1 MQTDKGHLTYCS
13 NIHAGESWEEHF
25 TALKK
30 NFPLIKEEVSPSRPM
45 GLGLRLSNAA
55 SIEILQNDSLT
66 EFKEWLI
73 NSQAYVFTMNGFPYG
88 GFHYVRVKD
97 QVHAPDW
104 TTNERVEYTLRLF
117 GILKELLPEGM
128 DGGVST
134 SPLSYRH
141 WFDDKAKLQQAKEK
155 ATTNIL
161 KIAAELI
168 NIKQVTGQ
176 VLHLDIEPEP
186 DGILETGTEF
196 IEWFENELLP
206 AGKSLIAG
214 QFSVTQDKA
223 EELIKEHIR
232 LCYDVC
238 HFAVGYESHSQA
250 INKLQKTGIKIG
262 KFQISAALK
271 AILSPD
277 TTSRNRVYE
286 SFSVFNESTY
296 LHQVVARM
304 RNGQFL
310 RYPDLPEALNDIN
323 NAEVEEWRAH
333 FHVPVFEENFDALQS
348 TQSDISEILAI
359 QKAAIQTQHIEVET
373 YTWEVLPEKLK
384 LPLHESIIRELLWVI
399 QRLESDTDI
408 KSV

>member
-13 NIHAGESWEEHF
+13 NIHAGESWEEHI

-55 SIEILQNDSLT
+55 SIEILENDSLT

-88 GFHYVRVKD
+88 GFHHVRVKD

-104 TTNERVEYTLRLF
+104 TTNERIEYTLRLF

-141 WFDDKAKLQQAKEK
+141 WFSDESKLKQAKEK
-155 ATTNIL
+155 ATANIL

-168 NIKQVTGQ
+168 NIKQAIGQ

-186 DGILETGTEF
+186 DGLLESGKEF
-196 IEWFENELLP
+196 IDWFENELLT
-206 AGKSLIAG
+206 AGKSLIG
-214 QFSVTQDKA
+214 TQFSVTQDKA

-238 HFAVGYESHSQA
+238 HFAVGYESHPQA
-250 INKLQKTGIKIG
+250 INKLEKTGIKIG

-277 TTSRNRVYE
+277 TESRNKVYE

-304 RNGQFL
+304 RNGEFL
-310 RYPDLPEALNDIN
+310 RYPDLPEALNDIS

-333 FHVPVFEENFDALQS
+333 FHVPVFEEDFDALQS
-348 TQSDISEILAI
+348 TQSDICEILAI
-359 QKAAIQTQHIEVET
+359 QKASMQTQHLEVET

-384 LPLHESIIRELLWVI
+384 LPLHESIIRELLWVL
-399 QRLESDTDI
+399 QQLGSDTDI